1 MHAGRT
7 VLAQLMDLVPKHE
20 FDKCVRRYGGDKH
33 VRRLSCYGQF
43 LAMCFA
49 QLTGRDSLRDIEIC
63 LRAVGRKLYMPA
75 CAARPRE
82 APWPTPTRSGIGAFS
97 PTSRRS

>member
-49 QLTGRDSLRDIEIC
+49 QLTGRDSLRRVSEGDTH
-63 LRAVGRKLYMPA
+63 LV
-75 CAARPRE
+75 
-82 APWPTPTRSGIGAFS
+82 
-97 PTSRRS
+97 